1 MTKLSLLLLALAACG
16 GSSGSAPAAVAPAPL
31 PVAAP
36 APAPA
41 LAPDPA
47 TVRVTIEPRVDV
59 ADSSHPTEFQQRRL
73 LGHYSTI
80 DGKTGFVLDRTVDP
94 PRMRLDGDP
103 YIKILAVRS
112 SVRCCIE
119 YAAGNFWVRIDKDS
133 GAIVEFQGELQ
144 RDSVRVVRDAD
155 AQPLPLP

>member
-1 MTKLSLLLLALAACG
+1 MTKLSLLLLAFAAC
-16 GSSGSAPAAVAPAPL
+16 GSAPAPVAPATP

-36 APAPA
+36 
-41 LAPDPA
+41 DPT
-47 TVRVTIEPRVDV
+47 TVRLTIEPKFEV
-59 ADSSHPTEFQQRRL
+59 ADSSHPTELQQRRL

-103 YIKILAVRS
+103 YIKILGVRP

-119 YAAGNFWVRIDKDS
+119 YTAGNFWVRIDKDS
-133 GAIVEFQGELQ
+133 GEIVEFEGELQ
-144 RDSVRVVRDAD
+144 RDPVRVVRDAD
-155 AQPLPLP
+155 AQPLPMP